1 MNGIYLFMNGDRGI
15 AVARAVVEA
24 GHKVAQIFVPADRE
38 DSAKIIP
45 KCEDLRVPV
54 AQVKNVNSPDFVGT
68 ISRSRPRLLIIGG
81 FSTIFRRSL
90 IDTAELG
97 AVNLHAGRLPK
108 YRGGSPLN
116 WQIINGEREAGI
128 SVISVDEG
136 IDTGSLVAEA
146 RIPITEEDTIATL
159 HDKANAL
166 FPRLVLEALDA

>member
-1 MNGIYLFMNGDRGI
+1 MNGIYFFLNGDRGI

-81 FSTIFRRSL
+81 LSTIFRRSL

-97 AVNLHAGRLPK
+97 AINLHAQPARRAVAKVSWRVATELADHQWGEGSGDQRDLGGRGDRYGIAPR
-108 YRGGSPLN
+108 RGTDSDRRRG
-116 WQIINGEREAGI
+116 
-128 SVISVDEG
+128 
-136 IDTGSLVAEA
+136 
-146 RIPITEEDTIATL
+146 
-159 HDKANAL
+159 HDCDPA
-166 FPRLVLEALDA
+166 